1 VRQSRAEFSSSF
13 QSTIAAACRFAF
25 QVKTSRQ
32 AQRRTSPGRRFDVR
46 SIAVCPPSS
55 EDVSSTAVK
64 QTDGLRGSV
73 EESRMQVM
81 SGPHQISV
89 GYTGPTC
96 ECPFLFC
103 YSSPSL
109 YISSPWGLLLRI
121 SQEQPV
127 GRKSGGHDV
136 VVLLDA
142 HAHVDKDNNGRRQ

>member
-1 VRQSRAEFSSSF
+1 MGLISQDKRHMGCKSGSHPRTCGQRAAERGARIHSF
-13 QSTIAAACRFAF
+13 QSTVAAACRFAF
-25 QVKTSRQ
+25 RVKTSRQ

-109 YISSPWGLLLRI
+109 YISSP
-121 SQEQPV
+121 
-127 GRKSGGHDV
+127 
-136 VVLLDA
+136 
-142 HAHVDKDNNGRRQ
+142 